1 MNRPRSS
8 RLDMSPDGRYHVPER
23 TIGRRDFLRYSGL
36 GAATVGG
43 AAVLAACSTSSS
55 PSPGSTSAPTGRP
68 TRGGTLTAGLSGG
81 NAEDTVDA
89 HRGVNNVDF
98 ARIIALYDP
107 LIGYDL
113 QAQNQL
119 RLAESMEP
127 NANATVWTVRLRPG
141 VTFHNGKPLTAEDVI
156 YTLTRII
163 KNNYAGA
170 SSLGS
175 VDLKNIKALDS
186 LTIRIPCHTPYAT
199 LPDAMTG
206 YYYYMGIVPV
216 GYDPKSPV
224 GTGPFKYQSFTPGVQ
239 STFLRNDHYWDTS
252 DGPYIDSLVISD
264 FSDETS
270 QVNAILSGQA
280 DVINLL
286 SATSIPE
293 VQQAGNVL
301 VASGGGMTPF
311 TMRVDQAPFNDAR
324 VRQAFRLICDRPQML
339 DVIFGGRGTI
349 GNDIFSPYD
358 PEIDHSIPQR
368 TQDIDQAK
376 SLLKAAGQENL
387 TVQMVTS
394 DIAQGTTRVAQI
406 FAQQATAAGVTVNL
420 RQVTATEFYGVN
432 YLKWTFAQDYWYYSK
447 YLPQVA
453 QATLPV
459 SPFNETHWDDAA
471 YNKLYSQA
479 IATVDPVARTA
490 IAHEMQAIDHS
501 IGGYIIPYF
510 PPTIDGYRKNVK
522 GVAPTKVGL
531 SLGAYNFKAMWL
543 A

>member
-1 MNRPRSS
+1 
-8 RLDMSPDGRYHVPER
+8 VPPAR

-43 AAVLAACSTSSS
+43 AAVLAACSSS
-55 PSPGSTSAPTGRP
+55 PSSSVGSTSVPTGKP
-68 TRGGTLTAGLSGG
+68 KKGGTLHAGLSGG

-89 HRGVNNVDF
+89 HKGVNNVDF
-98 ARIIALYDP
+98 SRIIALYDP

-113 QAQNQL
+113 TAQNQL

-186 LTIRIPCHTPYAT
+186 LTVRIPCHTPYAT

-216 GYDPKSPV
+216 GYDPKNPV
-224 GTGPFKYQSFTPGVQ
+224 GTGPFSYQSFTPGVQ
-239 STFLRNDHYWDTS
+239 STFARNDHYWDTS

-264 FSDETS
+264 YSDETS
-270 QVNAILSGQA
+270 QVNAFLSGQA

-301 VASGGGMTPF
+301 VANGGGMTPF
-311 TMRVDQAPFNDAR
+311 TMRVDQPPFNDAR
-324 VRQAFRLICDRPQML
+324 VRQALRLVCDRTQMMEL
-339 DVIFGGRGTI
+339 VFGGRGTI

-358 PEIDHSIPQR
+358 PEFDQSIPQR
-368 TQDIDQAK
+368 TQDIGQAK
-376 SLLKAAGQENL
+376 SLLKAAGHEGL
-387 TVQMVTS
+387 TIQLVTS

-459 SPFNETHWDDAA
+459 SPFNETHWDDPA

-490 IAHEMQAIDHS
+490 IAREMQLIDHS

-510 PPTIDGYRKNVK
+510 PPTIDGYRKNVN

-543 A
+543 T

>member
-1 MNRPRSS
+1 V
-8 RLDMSPDGRYHVPER
+8 PDDLRRAVVPDPLGGAVASAR

-43 AAVLAACSTSSS
+43 AAVLAACSSSSS
-55 PSPGSTSAPTGRP
+55 PSPGSASAPTGKPRK
-68 TRGGTLTAGLSGG
+68 GGTLTAGLSGG

-113 QAQNQL
+113 NAQNQL

-156 YTLTRII
+156 YTLTRIL

-170 SSLGS
+170 SSLAS
-175 VDLKNIKALDS
+175 VDLKNVKALDS
-186 LTIRIPCHTPYAT
+186 RTVRIPCHTPYAT

-216 GYDPKSPV
+216 GYDPKNPV
-224 GTGPFKYQSFTPGVQ
+224 GTGPFAYKSFTPGVQ

-252 DGPYIDSLVISD
+252 DGPYVDSLVISD
-264 FSDETS
+264 YSDETS

-293 VQQAGNVL
+293 VRQAGNVL
-301 VASGGGMTPF
+301 VADGGGMTPF

-376 SLLKAAGQENL
+376 SLLKAAGQEHL

-420 RQVTATEFYGVN
+420 RQVTSTEFYGVN

-459 SPFNETHWDDAA
+459 SPFNETHWDDRA

-510 PPTIDGYRKNVK
+510 PPTIDGYRKNVN